1 MVGALKTVGATGGF
15 RYGLL
20 GAAEDDASYEA
31 DGARYTQSGTDYGVA
46 RVLYEGKSKAGDYRA
61 LGFLSALTRHAEQDT
76 QAHGLDYHYLTA
88 LCEWKVDGQFL
99 FSSADERKD
108 GFGVSLIFAEI
119 SAKAV
124 ACIWVI
130 RTTTKNSISM
140 IWVF

>member
-1 MVGALKTVGATGGF
+1 MIP
-15 RYGLL
+15 
-20 GAAEDDASYEA
+20 YEA

-76 QAHGLDYHYLTA
+76 QAHGLDYTTLPHRANGKLTDNF
-88 LCEWKVDGQFL
+88 CFQVRI
-99 FSSADERKD
+99 SVRTVSV
-108 GFGVSLIFAEI
+108 VSLIFAEI

-140 IWVF
+140 IWVFKAQRFAWQ